1 MKKLIMTIAIVLGLS
16 MTSFAQGGLFHRGA
30 NADGTP
36 AEVSLTGDG
45 TKTSSNTP
53 MLPIHE
59 PTDGTSGQ
67 DQPAPLG
74 SGIVLL
80 TALGAGYMVA
90 KRRREE

>member
-1 MKKLIMTIAIVLGLS
+1 MKKQIMTIAIVLGLS

-45 TKTSSNTP
+45 TKGPGDNTP
-53 MLPIHE
+53 MLPIHNQ
-59 PTDGTSGQ
+59 DGE
-67 DQPAPLG
+67 QPAPLG

-80 TALGAGYMVA
+80 TALGAGYLMS
-90 KRRREE
+90 KKHREE

>member
-1 MKKLIMTIAIVLGLS
+1 MKKQIMTIAIVLGLS

-45 TKTSSNTP
+45 SKGPGGIGTP

-59 PTDGTSGQ
+59 QNGN
-67 DQPAPLG
+67 QPAPLG
-74 SGIVLL
+74 SGIALL
-80 TALGAGYMVA
+80 TALGAGYAVA
-90 KRRREE
+90 KRRKE

>member
-1 MKKLIMTIAIVLGLS
+1 MKKQIMTIAIVLGLS

-36 AEVSLTGDG
+36 AEVSITGDG
-45 TKTSSNTP
+45 TKGPGDHTP
-53 MLPIHE
+53 MLPIHQ
-59 PTDGTSGQ
+59 Q
-67 DQPAPLG
+67 DNNNQPAPLG

-80 TALGAGYMVA
+80 TALGAGYVVA

>member
-1 MKKLIMTIAIVLGLS
+1 MKKQIITIAIVLGLS

-45 TKTSSNTP
+45 TKGNRSGEP

-59 PTDGTSGQ
+59 QQGS
-67 DQPAPLG
+67 QPAPLG

-80 TALGAGYMVA
+80 TALGAGYLMS
-90 KRRREE
+90 KKRREE